1 MALDFV
7 AGCLGG
13 CAGVLVGHP
22 FDTVKVNLQTQD
34 YRNPQYRGTFHCL
47 RTIVAR
53 DSVRGLYRG
62 MASPMAGVAFV
73 NAIVFGVYGNVQRRT
88 ENPNSLISHFMAG
101 SAAGLAQ
108 SIVCSPMELIKTR
121 LQLQTEASPGGRVK
135 FKGPLDCLLHIWRH
149 EGLRG
154 VYRGL
159 GITAARDLPGFSSY
173 FVSYELMTRKT
184 PNPSAFHTLMAGGLA
199 GTFSWICTF
208 PLDVVKSRIQAD
220 EKLYKGIADC
230 VVKSYRAEGIS
241 FLTRGLASTLIR
253 AFPMNAA
260 CFLVVSSILNFS
272 RRQETQGG
280 SLQLQIT
287 PPTEVLPIV
296 SYAPQIFI
304 RRHDPLHHHE
314 TRHRNRTI
322 RNFVVLAAFQEA
334 ICDDEITE
342 LINDTFEEH
351 NGGYYLWDTGTCL
364 SSSLTD

>member
-47 RTIVAR
+47 KTIVAR

-62 MASPMAGVAFV
+62 MASPMSGVAFV

-88 ENPNSLISHFMAG
+88 ADPTSLRSHFLAG
-101 SAAGLAQ
+101 AAAGLAQ
-108 SIVCSPMELIKTR
+108 SVVCSPMELIKTR
-121 LQLQTEASPGGRVK
+121 LQLQSESSPGGRVK
-135 FKGPLDCLLHIWRH
+135 FKGPLDCLTHIWRH

-173 FVSYELMTRKT
+173 FISYELMTRST

-208 PLDVVKSRIQAD
+208 PMDVVKSRIQAD
-220 EKLYKGIADC
+220 EKAYKSVMDC
-230 VVKSYRAEGIS
+230 VVKSYQSEGIG
-241 FLTRGLASTLIR
+241 FLSRGLASTLIR

-260 CFLVVSSILNFS
+260 CFLVVTWILNLA
-272 RRQETQGG
+272 RKHDTTDGV
-280 SLQLQIT
+280 QIQIS
-287 PPTEVLPIV
+287 PAPEALPIV
-296 SYAPQIFI
+296 NQVPKIFI
-304 RRHDPLHHHE
+304 KHHDSLHHHE
-314 TRHRNRTI
+314 YRHKSSTI
-322 RNFVVLAAFQEA
+322 RNYVVLAAFQEA
-334 ICDDEITE
+334 ICDDEIAE
-342 LINDTFEEH
+342 LINDTFEAH
-351 NGGYYLWDTGTCL
+351 NEGYYLWDTGTDL
-364 SSSLTD
+364 SES